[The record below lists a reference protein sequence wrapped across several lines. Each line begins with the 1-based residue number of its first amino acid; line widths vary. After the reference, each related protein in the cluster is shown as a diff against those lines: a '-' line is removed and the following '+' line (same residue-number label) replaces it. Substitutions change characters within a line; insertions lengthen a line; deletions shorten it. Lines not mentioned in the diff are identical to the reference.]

1 MEILTTSIIA
11 SLAIIQMAFDIITIQ
26 YGTWW
31 LRYIAIGIKE
41 SLIFSSQF
49 SVIKIK
55 YCISI
60 GQLIMNYKITKTN

>member
-1 MEILTTSIIA
+1 
-11 SLAIIQMAFDIITIQ
+11 MAFDIITIQ

>member
-1 MEILTTSIIA
+1 
-11 SLAIIQMAFDIITIQ
+11 MALDIITIQ

-31 LRYIAIGIKE
+31 LRYIAIEIKE

-55 YCISI
+55 YCISNFNRAI
-60 GQLIMNYKITKTN
+60 NHELQNHKNKLIMEFN